1 MAIGLAQGQFH
12 WVKDEVI
19 VFPEDRDREP
29 HESRGCIIVEG
40 NESLALGGKRVQV
53 VPTSSQTHRKD
64 KYDVVIP
71 SPPLPGGVECVA
83 LVQHLQPILRE
94 DLKSLVG
101 PLNREWVDKVLA
113 AHILALGIVVE
124 GEKEEDVEEEG
135 SAEQEAE
142 EDIPF

>member
-40 NESLALGGKRVQV
+40 NESLARGGKRVQV

-71 SPPLPGGVECVA
+71 SPPLPGGAECLA

-94 DLKSLVG
+94 DLKSLVV
-101 PLNREWVDKVLA
+101 PLKREWVDKVLA
-113 AHILALGIVVE
+113 AHLLALGIVVE
-124 GEKEEDVEEEG
+124 PEKEDMEEEG